1 MFTEIYAVVKGR
13 VQAVG
18 YRDFVEQYA
27 REHSLYGWIQ
37 NMQDGS
43 VSLVLQGTPDELKDC
58 IEVLNQGSL
67 LSKVESLSVD
77 WRTPEKLYDEF
88 KVISS

>member
-1 MFTEIYAVVKGR
+1 MFSEIHSIVKGK
-13 VQAVG
+13 VQRVG
-18 YRDFVEQYA
+18 YRDFIEQYA
-27 REHSLYGWIQ
+27 REHSLFGWIK
-37 NMQDGS
+37 NNKDGS
-43 VSLVLQGTPDELKDC
+43 VEVVMQGTPDELKEC

-67 LSKVESLSVD
+67 LSKVESLAVD